1 MPNSLN
7 FFFFYVPLCHI
18 IINKGFDG
26 VNTLCKGSNALH
38 SETSLVVYL
47 SACIC
52 RPKTKV
58 FAFVKI

>member
-1 MPNSLN
+1 MFNAQFFE
-7 FFFFYVPLCHI
+7 FFFLCSSLSY
-18 IINKGFDG
+18 NKGFDG